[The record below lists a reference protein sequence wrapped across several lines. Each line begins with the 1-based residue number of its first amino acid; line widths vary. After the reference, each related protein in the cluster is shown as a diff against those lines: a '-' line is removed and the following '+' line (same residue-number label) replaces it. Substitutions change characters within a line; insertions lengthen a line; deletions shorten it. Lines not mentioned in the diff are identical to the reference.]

1 MYSKTKKFVIRDLGN
16 TTGLK
21 HEGFTLAEVLITLG
35 VIGVVAAMTLP
46 TLMSKY
52 RGHVAVQKLKK
63 VSSILLQTNQRANF
77 DNGTSREGFTPQD
90 PDAAMEM
97 FNKYYVPYMDFERV
111 DKGKYGVFGYL
122 KDGVALYFYKYTTP
136 DSWDS
141 NTYMFVCLT
150 HKVCEELNSEDIV
163 NSYKKIANGKNIF
176 ALYVSGRIPSY
187 TFRTK
192 THEER
197 IQNCKEQLNAEDC
210 TALLFEAGWSVPK
223 DYPIRF

>member
-122 KDGVALYFYKYTTP
+122 KDGVALYFYKYYYP
-136 DSWDS
+136 DNWAT
-141 NTYMFVCLT
+141 TYMFVCLT
-150 HKVCEELNSEDIV
+150 HKICVDLNTENISTDIG
-163 NSYKKIANGKNIF
+163 KIADGKTIFLLYTNGQIPSHTFSKYTREQRIEQGKNQTSSE
-176 ALYVSGRIPSY
+176 A
-187 TFRTK
+187 
-192 THEER
+192 
-197 IQNCKEQLNAEDC
+197 C
-210 TALLFEAGWSVPK
+210 TSLLFEAGWSVPK